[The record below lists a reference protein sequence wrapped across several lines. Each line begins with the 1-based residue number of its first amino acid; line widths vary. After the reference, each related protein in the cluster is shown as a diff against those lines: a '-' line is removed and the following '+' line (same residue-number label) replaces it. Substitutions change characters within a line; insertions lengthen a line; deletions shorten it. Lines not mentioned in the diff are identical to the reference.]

1 MKIPTSERLAQVL
14 ESHGLHDMAK
24 RARECYYD
32 DFQSPLATPIAQLV
46 LDLFT
51 AKQEELAKRAM
62 NGEWDGTKEEGE
74 LWWAV
79 HRHRSGNQ

>member
-14 ESHGLHDMAK
+14 DKYDLHDMAK
-24 RARECYYD
+24 RAREGYYD

-51 AKQEELAKRAM
+51 AKQGDLARRAM
-62 NGEWDGTKEEGE
+62 GGEWDGTKEEAQ

-79 HRHRSGNQ
+79 QRHRSGSR